1 MKTLTSSEKK
11 GLDNFINRMR
21 KLGALVPG
29 LSGERGVYQF
39 ATRMHKIY
47 FMLHDGNIR

>member
-1 MKTLTSSEKK
+1 MKTLTSSGKS
-11 GLDNFINRMR
+11 GLDNFITRMR

-39 ATRMHKIY
+39 ATRMHNIY
-47 FMLHDGNIR
+47 FMLHNGNVR